1 MLNIWSINALLI
13 NEKNAYGPHD
23 KIKFMFINQNII
35 CSRIS
40 YEVIKWTDSK
50 NV

>member
-35 CSRIS
+35 RMFPH
-40 YEVIKWTDSK
+40 
-50 NV
+50 

>member
-1 MLNIWSINALLI
+1 MEKMRMARMTKLN
-13 NEKNAYGPHD
+13 KV
-23 KIKFMFINQNII
+23 MFINQNII